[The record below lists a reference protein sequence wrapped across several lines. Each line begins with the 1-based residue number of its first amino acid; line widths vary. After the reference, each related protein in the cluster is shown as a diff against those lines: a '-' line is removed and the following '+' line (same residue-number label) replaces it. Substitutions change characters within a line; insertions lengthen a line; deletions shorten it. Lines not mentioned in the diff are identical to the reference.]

1 MGNGISTIVCRIF
14 PLFLI
19 RFASFLFS
27 FRRTAWVQNPGWNPA
42 FCKYSVSDYSCE
54 VIKVLL
60 EELDLD
66 GNKTLDLDEFRNAVE
81 TNPLLR
87 EASSEF
93 PAMDIQTVFEQFDTD
108 GSGTISSEE
117 LRNFL
122 MQKEASCG
130 RLPCS

>member
-1 MGNGISTIVCRIF
+1 M
-14 PLFLI
+14 
-19 RFASFLFS
+19 
-27 FRRTAWVQNPGWNPA
+27 
-42 FCKYSVSDYSCE
+42 
-54 VIKVLL
+54 LL

>member
-1 MGNGISTIVCRIF
+1 
-14 PLFLI
+14 
-19 RFASFLFS
+19 
-27 FRRTAWVQNPGWNPA
+27 
-42 FCKYSVSDYSCE
+42 
-54 VIKVLL
+54 VLL

-66 GNKTLDLDEFRNAVE
+66 GNHTLDFDEFRNAVE

-93 PAMDIQTVFEQFDTD
+93 PTMDIQTVFEQFDTD

-130 RLPCS
+130 RLPCN